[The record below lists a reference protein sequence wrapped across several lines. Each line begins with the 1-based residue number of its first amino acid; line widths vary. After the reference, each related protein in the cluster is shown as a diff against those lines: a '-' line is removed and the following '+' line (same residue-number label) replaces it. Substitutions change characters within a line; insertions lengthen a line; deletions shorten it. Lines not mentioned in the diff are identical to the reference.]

1 MVLIYIL
8 CAVAVC
14 VMFLRIV
21 YLFVFL
27 QQHMLEDASDEEL
40 KETKRCLLE
49 LQQEGSFAMSGQ
61 DVLISL
67 EMVNEELKNR
77 GL

>member
-8 CAVAVC
+8 CAVAAC
-14 VMFLRIV
+14 VMFLGIV
-21 YLFVFL
+21 YLSVVL
-27 QQHMLEDASDEEL
+27 QQHMLEEASDEEL
-40 KETKRCLLE
+40 KETKRCLFE
-49 LQQEGSFAMSGQ
+49 LQQGESFAMSGQ